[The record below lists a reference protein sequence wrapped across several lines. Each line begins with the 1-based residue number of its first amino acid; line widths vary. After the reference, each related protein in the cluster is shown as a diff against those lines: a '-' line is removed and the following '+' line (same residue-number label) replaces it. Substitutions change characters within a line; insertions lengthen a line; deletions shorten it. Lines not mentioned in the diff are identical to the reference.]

1 VRAGSRARSAL
12 RAAPRRA
19 SLDPQDRAKGRPCGG
34 AYLQHGP
41 VSSANGPTFTL
52 VGDAATATAWMGRL
66 TKSGATDRVF
76 QVYAVCA

>member
-1 VRAGSRARSAL
+1 MQTVPPCVPVRE
-12 RAAPRRA
+12 
-19 SLDPQDRAKGRPCGG
+19 PCERE
-34 AYLQHGP
+34 AERGP